1 MPGPGV
7 KGSFNFMHTADWL
20 LIGILLTGMFLSV
33 FFRKLNGVGTLTGG
47 LLAGFIYAGAG
58 FTGIALMAVFFLLGT
73 LATGHKIGIKENLK
87 AAEKSKGRR
96 NAVQVLSNAGL
107 PALCGLLAWIYPEK
121 APLFRL
127 MLAAGFSSA
136 TADTLSSELGTVY
149 GKKFYNI
156 LTLRPDRRGLDG
168 VVSLEGTLLG
178 ALGSLAMALIY
189 SIGYGF
195 HYGFFWIII
204 AGVIGNWTDSV
215 LGATAQRRHYLTN
228 NSVNL
233 FNTAVAALVVWLLTS
248 LE

>member
-1 MPGPGV
+1 MQTG
-7 KGSFNFMHTADWL
+7 DWL
-20 LIGILLTGMFLSV
+20 LLGILAAGMFLSV
-33 FFRKLNGVGTLTGG
+33 YFRKLNLLGALTGG
-47 LLAGFIYAGAG
+47 VLAGCIYLGAG
-58 FTGIALMAVFFLLGT
+58 FTGIALMSVFFLLGT
-73 LATGHKIGIKENLK
+73 LATGHQFHIKERLK
-87 AAEKSKGRR
+87 AAEKSKGER
-96 NAVQVLSNAGL
+96 NAVQVLSNAGV

-156 LTLRPDRRGLDG
+156 LSLRPDLRGRDG

-178 ALGSLAMALIY
+178 AVGSILIAVIFA
-189 SIGYGF
+189 IGYGF
-195 HYGFFWIII
+195 HYEALWIVL
-204 AGVIGNWTDSV
+204 AGVVGNWTDSM
-215 LGATAQRRHYLTN
+215 LGATVQRRHYLNN

-233 FNTAVAALVVWLLTS
+233 FNTAVAALVAWVLST